1 MERITLNN
9 EYALVELSVDRDA
22 NGERL
27 RIRSAK
33 TGRVTYL
40 DPLLL
45 EALTWTPTEQI
56 AANLRTPFGPD
67 DDDITAGPVGREED

>member
-1 MERITLNN
+1 MRLSN
-9 EYALVELSVDRDA
+9 EYALVELSKDHSA

-27 RIRSAK
+27 KIRSTR

-56 AANLRTPFGPD
+56 AANLETPFGPD
-67 DDDITAGPVGREED
+67 DDDIRSGPLRTEED